1 MQRIKLLFSSFRNI
15 KICTCIESTRT
26 SSSFWKKIQKIM
38 RIWNAEA
45 QHWIYCTYTVIYCM
59 CICIMVDIE
68 PLFGP
73 KIRITTA
80 LAFTVYV
87 HIPIRK
93 SGSEI
98 QTQIVGYKA
107 LAVCYER
114 SNKIL
119 CNLLLPTSIPIHAG
133 IWVTLDPHL
142 IICSP
147 RLYCKPGNN
156 LHNIIV
162 QCMAPGHS

>member
-1 MQRIKLLFSSFRNI
+1 
-15 KICTCIESTRT
+15 
-26 SSSFWKKIQKIM
+26 
-38 RIWNAEA
+38 
-45 QHWIYCTYTVIYCM
+45 
-59 CICIMVDIE
+59 MVDIE

-156 LHNIIV
+156 LHNIMYSVWHLAILNLLTKLVKQKTFLKTDLTYKHTTIV
-162 QCMAPGHS
+162 WSI